1 MILPTLFID
10 QRKAATAS
18 RSNPSLFNVWIEMGI
33 LASQKANP
41 PFRVLIQIEF
51 LSSMTLCYLFI
62 SLCNRNKISNV
73 SFSFIIQGQWED
85 LKQTAKKSW
94 NCVGPHQHQSSCCL
108 AFFGQTSCLLLGLTD
123 GLTGQINK
131 KHRSFFHVFFS
142 HHPKLRS
149 LFCTK
154 SETLTFLWWLSFQW
168 RDGWGSEFK
177 SSWTTCRTIE
187 KFGGSRGFP
196 RDHLCSHFGAQGAQ
210 PRPNVPSAQWKR
222 GNQKFVYNWRFT
234 SSSSSNII
242 CQKLKAF

>member
-73 SFSFIIQGQWED
+73 SFSLAFIIQGQWED

-108 AFFGQTSCLLLGLTD
+108 AFFWPNFLLASGTYWWAYWTNKQETQKFLSCLL
-123 GLTGQINK
+123 
-131 KHRSFFHVFFS
+131 FS
-142 HHPKLRS
+142 PPK
-149 LFCTK
+149 
-154 SETLTFLWWLSFQW
+154 
-168 RDGWGSEFK
+168 
-177 SSWTTCRTIE
+177 I
-187 KFGGSRGFP
+187 
-196 RDHLCSHFGAQGAQ
+196 A
-210 PRPNVPSAQWKR
+210 
-222 GNQKFVYNWRFT
+222 
-234 SSSSSNII
+234 
-242 CQKLKAF
+242 